1 MARILQSTNT
11 QTNMMNYKITF
22 ATALLLGTSFL
33 ANAQESITPS
43 ATYTPGNTN
52 SRIDVNRLRF
62 GIFIAP
68 DVSWMRP
75 TAATDD
81 ARNYNVSSDGSKIGF
96 SYGLMAEYF
105 FAENYGVVTGL
116 AVNST
121 GGKIIANKIDQSPAA
136 NTVFKTNFDYRLQY
150 LEIPLA
156 LKLRTDDI
164 SGFRFFGQLGASLGI
179 NIGKKADYKVT
190 YSDGTGTN
198 HDTAANKIKL
208 TGDFG
213 MIAPI
218 MFSMNIGIGAEYP
231 LNNKLKAYLGI
242 FFNNGFTPDATK
254 PEKFDGAKLG
264 YGTGSFQDANTRL
277 NNLSLR
283 LGLFF

>member
-1 MARILQSTNT
+1 
-11 QTNMMNYKITF
+11 MMNYKITL
-22 ATALLLGTSFL
+22 ATALLIGSSFL
-33 ANAQESITPS
+33 AKAQESNTPS
-43 ATYTPGNTN
+43 ATYTPTK
-52 SRIDVNRLRF
+52 SRLDVNRIRF
-62 GIFIAP
+62 GVFLAP
-68 DVSWMRP
+68 NISWMKP

-81 ARNYNVSSDGSKIGF
+81 SRNYNVSSDGSKLGF
-96 SYGLMAEYF
+96 TYGLMAEYF
-105 FAENYGVVTGL
+105 FAENYGIVTGI
-116 AVNST
+116 AINST
-121 GGKIIANKIDQSPAA
+121 GGKIIANRNPPSLVPDP
-136 NTVFKTNFDYRLQY
+136 NTVLTTNFNYRLQY

-179 NIGKKADYKVT
+179 NIGKKADYNVSYT
-190 YSDGTGTN
+190 DAAGIA

-208 TGDFG
+208 TGGFG

-242 FFNNGFTPDATK
+242 FFNNGFAPDATK
-254 PEKFDGAKLG
+254 PEKFDGVKLG
-264 YGTGSFQDANTRL
+264 YGTGTFQDANTRL